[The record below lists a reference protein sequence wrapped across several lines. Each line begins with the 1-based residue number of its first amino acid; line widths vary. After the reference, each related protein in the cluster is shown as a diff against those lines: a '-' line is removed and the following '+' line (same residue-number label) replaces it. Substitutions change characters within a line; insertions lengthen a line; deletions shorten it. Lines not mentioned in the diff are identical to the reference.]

1 MSLYCCESG
10 GGAGALEEVIVVS
23 SPLADAAGT
32 PADEPLVSEEAEAFL
47 KIITFASAAGWGK
60 EFRAHASLCSTFRGC
75 SLLWEAL
82 CQPKVSGHGP
92 SDRTLLHA
100 ASSQGNVARVSYL
113 LAHGSRV
120 TQRTRSGMGALCFAA
135 QNGHTE
141 TIRLLLSKGASPSEA
156 TNDGV
161 LPIHFAAWRGRLEA
175 LLALL
180 DHGADLEAMSTTG
193 ATALMFA
200 VSVKATH
207 PLYFPPVRPLP

>member
-10 GGAGALEEVIVVS
+10 GGAGALEEVIVVVS
-23 SPLADAAGT
+23 PPPLAGAAGA
-32 PADEPLVSEEAEAFL
+32 PADEPSVSEEAELFL
-47 KIITFASAAGWGK
+47 KVITFASAAGWGK
-60 EFRAHASLCSTFRGC
+60 EFRAHASLSSTFRGC

-100 ASSQGNVARVSYL
+100 ASSQGNLARVSYL

-120 TQRTRSGMGALCFAA
+120 SQRTRSGMGALCFAA

-141 TIRLLLSKGASPSEA
+141 TIKLLLSKGASPSEA
-156 TNDGV
+156 TSDGV
-161 LPIHFAAWRGRLEA
+161 QPIHFAAWRGHLEA

-180 DHGADLEAMSTTG
+180 DRGANLEAMSTTG

-200 VSVKATH
+200 VSVHEQRA
-207 PLYFPPVRPLP
+207 LC